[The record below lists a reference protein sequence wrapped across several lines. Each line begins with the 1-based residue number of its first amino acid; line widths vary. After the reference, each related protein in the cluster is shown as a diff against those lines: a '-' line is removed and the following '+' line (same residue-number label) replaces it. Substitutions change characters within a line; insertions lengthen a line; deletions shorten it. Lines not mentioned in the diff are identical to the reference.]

1 MSLSARARKKHVERA
16 GELLGVPV
24 ATVVP
29 VRAGFHPALTLA
41 LVLVLFVVG
50 AILTTAILGATL
62 FPGILVAAILG
73 SAISRPQAIAVCPQ
87 GYALLDLS
95 FATGRARRV
104 RALLAFD
111 QLVPDRKVVAHVRHL
126 AGTEVVWVPVREV
139 ANLQPVTGV
148 PGFTSA

>member
-1 MSLSARARKKHVERA
+1 MSLSSRARKKHVERA
-16 GELLGVPV
+16 GELLRVPV

-29 VRAGFHPALTLA
+29 GRAGFHPALTLV
-41 LVLVLFVVG
+41 LVVVLFVLFG
-50 AILTTAILGATL
+50 ILTAALIGATL
-62 FPGILVAAILG
+62 FPGILVAAIVG
-73 SAISRPQAIAVCPQ
+73 NAIARPQAIAVCPQ

-95 FATGRARRV
+95 FATGRIRRV

-126 AGTEVVWVPVREV
+126 AGTEVIWVPVREV